1 MEEHDLDPG
10 LLGPESVAWT
20 VLSHPFSLVG
30 GVRSLLIQAM
40 HPHAMAGVA
49 QHSNYKTRQLDRL
62 RRTSYY
68 VVATAFG
75 DTETAHAAAARV
87 RKIHGRVKGIDPITG
102 DPYAASDPENLLWV
116 HAVEWHSF
124 LAAYRAFAMD
134 TLSPEDEDRY
144 IAEGAPIA
152 ALLGC
157 PEEIV
162 PKSVAEMRTYF
173 ESVRPRLCV
182 SSYAREAMD
191 SVLNPPLTD
200 PQLLALQA
208 PIRVISRAAL
218 AITPHHLRRIAG
230 VDQPAAADAAMIAAL
245 RPAAALLSLPA
256 LRPLM
261 SFAVSE
267 EGKEIGE
274 RARRLQEMAEKGRI
288 PGRGD
293 PIAA

>member
-1 MEEHDLDPG
+1 VEKHDLDPG

-68 VVATAFG
+68 VIATAFG
-75 DTETAHAAAARV
+75 DTQTAHKAAGRV
-87 RKIHGRVKGIDPITG
+87 RKMHAKVRGIDPITG
-102 DPYAASDPENLLWV
+102 DPYAADDPESLLWV

-124 LAAYRAFAMD
+124 LAAHRAFALE
-134 TLSPEDEDRY
+134 TLTPEEEDRY

-162 PKSVAEMRTYF
+162 PKSVAEMRNYF

-182 SSYAREAMD
+182 STYAREAMD

-200 PQLLALQA
+200 PQLLPLQG
-208 PIRVISRAAL
+208 PIRLISRAAL

-245 RPAAALLSLPA
+245 RPAAAVLSLPP
-256 LRPLM
+256 LRRLM
-261 SFAVSE
+261 GFAVTE
-267 EGKEIGE
+267 EGREIGE
-274 RARRLQEMAEKGRI
+274 RARRLQALAADGKLSPRTA
-288 PGRGD
+288 

>member
-75 DTETAHAAAARV
+75 DTETAHHAAARV
-87 RKIHGRVKGIDPITG
+87 RRLHGKVKGIDPITG
-102 DPYAASDPENLLWV
+102 DPYAADDPENLLWV

-124 LAAYRAFAMD
+124 LAAYRAFALD
-134 TLSPEDEDRY
+134 TLSPEEEDRY
-144 IAEGAPIA
+144 IAEGVRIA

-162 PKSVAEMRTYF
+162 PASVAEMRTYF
-173 ESVRPRLCV
+173 ESVRPKLCV
-182 SSYAREAMD
+182 SIYAREAMD

-200 PQLLALQA
+200 PQLLALQG
-208 PIRVISRAAL
+208 PIRLISRAAL
-218 AITPHHLRRIAG
+218 AITPHHLRKIAG
-230 VDQPAAADAAMIAAL
+230 LDQPAAADAAMIAAL
-245 RPAAALLSLPA
+245 RPAAALLSLQP
-256 LRPLM
+256 LRRLM

-267 EGKEIGE
+267 EGREIGE
-274 RARRLQEMAEKGRI
+274 RARRLQELAAEGRL
-288 PGRGD
+288 PARSS